1 MPARRVRFLVEL
13 ILTAALTVGGIAL
26 IYMGRGP
33 VYGGPTPAPR
43 RSIEA
48 APPTSPGSVAPI
60 ALEIPA
66 IGVRTKVI
74 SLGLRRD
81 GTIEVPPL
89 GRAAPAGW
97 YRNGPFPGQVGRAVV
112 LGHVDSAR
120 DGPAVFYRLRDLTRG
135 ARVQVHRADG
145 STAIFAVTRTDWY
158 GRDAFPAPAV
168 YGPADRPE
176 LRLVTCGGTFD
187 RIRHSY
193 RENLVVSADLLSIT
207 RRPHPEASA

>member
-1 MPARRVRFLVEL
+1 
-13 ILTAALTVGGIAL
+13 
-26 IYMGRGP
+26 
-33 VYGGPTPAPR
+33 
-43 RSIEA
+43 
-48 APPTSPGSVAPI
+48 
-60 ALEIPA
+60 
-66 IGVRTKVI
+66 VRTKVI
-74 SLGLRRD
+74 SLGLRQD

-145 STAIFAVTRTDWY
+145 SIAIFAVTRTDWY
-158 GRDAFPAPAV
+158 GRNAFPALAV

-176 LRLVTCGGTFD
+176 LRLVTCGGTYD
-187 RIRHSY
+187 RVRHSY

-207 RRPHPEASA
+207 GRPHPEASA